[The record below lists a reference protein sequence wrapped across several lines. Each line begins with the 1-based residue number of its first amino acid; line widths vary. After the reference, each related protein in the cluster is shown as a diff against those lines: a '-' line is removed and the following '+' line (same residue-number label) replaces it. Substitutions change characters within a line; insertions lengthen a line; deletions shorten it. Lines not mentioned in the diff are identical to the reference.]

1 VADPEHPQQP
11 IAPLLHAAFGAQSAQ
26 ILYIAAK
33 LGLADL
39 LLKGHRTAIELGRVL
54 EADAV
59 ALRRVLRGLVAIGVC
74 DERRDGQFELTP
86 LGQHLCADH
95 PDSVQ
100 SRVILNGEVHYAL
113 WADILATVK
122 TGESASQR
130 VLGTSFYD
138 HLARYPEVG
147 LLFDRA
153 MTSAGWIRYRF
164 RPAVE
169 AYDFGQFGR
178 IVDVGGGNGTL
189 MVELL
194 TRHSG
199 PYGIVFDVPR
209 LAEAARQK
217 IDGAQLTTRCEF
229 IGGNAFDAVPPGA
242 DAYVLSNFLISWG
255 DDEALVPLRNCRKA
269 IVSRGKLLLIEW
281 IMPTGSELREGFRF
295 WDTVIMDLI
304 MLAAFGSRSG
314 YVRSRPE
321 FHMLLEAAGFALTAV
336 IPTTA
341 SISVIEAV
349 PV

>member
-1 VADPEHPQQP
+1 VTDPEHPQRP
-11 IAPLLHAAFGAQSAQ
+11 IAPLLNAAFGAQSAQ
-26 ILYIAAK
+26 ILYVAAK

-39 LLKGHRTAIELGRVL
+39 VREGYRTATELARILG
-54 EADAV
+54 ADAV
-59 ALRRVLRGLVAIGVC
+59 ALQRVLRGLVTLGVC
-74 DERRDGQFELTP
+74 DERDDGQFDLTP
-86 LGQHLCADH
+86 LGEYLRRDH

-113 WADILATVK
+113 WADILSTVR

-130 VLGTSFYD
+130 VFGMPFYD
-138 HLARYPEVG
+138 HLAQHPEVG
-147 LLFDRA
+147 SVFDRA
-153 MTSAGWIRYRF
+153 MTSAGWVRYRF

-194 TRHSG
+194 KTYSAPSG
-199 PYGIVFDVPR
+199 IIFDVPR

-217 IDGAQLTTRCEF
+217 IEAAQLTTRCEF
-229 IGGNAFDAVPPGA
+229 LGGNAFEAVPAGA

-255 DDEALVPLRNCRKA
+255 DEALVPLRNCRKA
-269 IVSRGKLLLIEW
+269 IAPRGKLLLVEW
-281 IMPTGSELREGFRF
+281 VMPTGGEPKGGFRF

-314 YVRSRPE
+314 YVRTRPE
-321 FHMLLEAAGFALTAV
+321 FQTLLDAAGFTLTAV
-336 IPTTA
+336 IPTGA
-341 SISVIEAV
+341 SICVIEAV

>member
-1 VADPEHPQQP
+1 MADPEHPQRP
-11 IAPLLHAAFGAQSAQ
+11 IAPLLHAAFGAQTAQ

-39 LLKGHRTAIELGRVL
+39 IRDGHRTATALAGVLG
-54 EADAV
+54 ADAV
-59 ALRRVLRGLVAIGVC
+59 ALRRVLRGLVALGVC
-74 DERRDGQFELTP
+74 DERDDSQFELTP
-86 LGQHLCADH
+86 LGEYLRADH

-113 WADILATVK
+113 WVDILATVR

-130 VLGTSFYD
+130 VFGVPFYD
-138 HLARYPEVG
+138 HLTQHPEVG
-147 LLFDRA
+147 SVFDRA

-169 AYDFGQFGR
+169 AYDFGQFSR

-194 TRHSG
+194 KKYSKPT
-199 PYGIVFDVPR
+199 GIIFDVPR

-217 IDGAQLTTRCEF
+217 IEEAQLTTRCQF
-229 IGGNAFDAVPPGA
+229 LGGNAFETVPAGA

-255 DDEALVPLRNCRKA
+255 DAEALVPLRNCRKA
-269 IVSRGKLLLIEW
+269 IAPRGKLLLVEW
-281 IMPTGSELREGFRF
+281 IMPTGGEPRVGFRF
-295 WDTVIMDLI
+295 WDTVIMDLV
-304 MLAAFGSRSG
+304 MLAAFGSQSG
-314 YVRSRPE
+314 YVRTRSE
-321 FHMLLEAAGFALTAV
+321 FDKLLDAAGFTVTTLVPTA
-336 IPTTA
+336 A
-341 SISVIEAV
+341 SVCVIEAA

>member
-1 VADPEHPQQP
+1 VTDPEHPQQP
-11 IAPLLHAAFGAQSAQ
+11 IAPLLHAAFGAQTSQ

-39 LLKGHRTAIELGRVL
+39 MRDGHRTATDLARLLG
-54 EADAV
+54 ADAG
-59 ALRRVLRGLVAIGVC
+59 ALRRVLRGLVTLGVC
-74 DERRDGQFELTP
+74 DERDDGQFELTSFGEY
-86 LGQHLCADH
+86 LRGDH

-100 SRVILNGEVHYAL
+100 SRVILNSEVHYAL
-113 WADILATVK
+113 WADILSTVR

-130 VLGTSFYD
+130 VFGMPFYD
-138 HLARYPEVG
+138 HLARHPEVG
-147 LLFDRA
+147 SVFDRA
-153 MTSAGWIRYRF
+153 MTSAGWVRYRF

-194 TRHSG
+194 KTYSE
-199 PYGIVFDVPR
+199 PNGIVFDVPR

-217 IDGAQLTTRCEF
+217 IEAAQLTTRCEF
-229 IGGNAFDAVPPGA
+229 FGGNAFEAVPAGA
-242 DAYVLSNFLISWG
+242 DAYVLSNFLVSWG
-255 DDEALVPLRNCRKA
+255 DDEALVPLRNCREA
-269 IVSRGKLLLIEW
+269 IATRGKLLLVEW
-281 IMPTGSELREGFRF
+281 VMPTGSEPRVGFRF

-314 YVRSRPE
+314 YVRTRSE
-321 FHMLLEAAGFALTAV
+321 FQTLLDAAGFTLTAV
-336 IPTTA
+336 IPTAA
-341 SISVIEAV
+341 SICVIEAV

>member
-1 VADPEHPQQP
+1 MADPDHPQRA
-11 IAPLLHAAFGAQSAQ
+11 IAPLLYAAFGAQTFQ

-39 LLKGHRTAIELGRVL
+39 VGEGYRTATELSRVVG
-54 EADAV
+54 ADAA
-59 ALRRVLRGLVAIGVC
+59 ALRRVLIGLVALGVC
-74 DERRDGQFELTP
+74 QESDDGHFELTP
-86 LGQHLCADH
+86 LGEYLRADH

-113 WADILATVK
+113 WADILPTIK

-130 VLGTSFYD
+130 AFGMPFYD
-138 HLARYPEVG
+138 HLARHQEVG
-147 LLFDRA
+147 SVFDRA

-164 RPAVE
+164 GPTVE

-194 TRHSG
+194 KTYSE
-199 PYGIVFDVPR
+199 PNGIVFDVPR
-209 LAEAARQK
+209 LSEAARQK
-217 IDGAQLTTRCEF
+217 IDAARLTTRCEF
-229 IGGNAFDAVPPGA
+229 VGGNAFEAVPAGA

-269 IVSRGKLLLIEW
+269 IAPRGKLLLAEW
-281 IMPTGSELREGFRF
+281 VMPTGGEPREGFRF
-295 WDTVIMDLI
+295 WDTVMMDLI
-304 MLAAFGSRSG
+304 MLAAFGSGGG
-314 YVRSRPE
+314 YVRTRAE
-321 FHMLLEAAGFALTAV
+321 FQALLDATGFRLTDV
-336 IPTTA
+336 IPTAA
-341 SISVIEAV
+341 SICVIEAV